1 MEFFRILLT
10 VWVWFYVVVSS
21 FVVAGTVI
29 IMSYLPFFKPRALD
43 AIVRG
48 WGAGII
54 LMSGVRVKVTGME
67 NIDPDKPYVYLA
79 NHQSMYDIWAIL
91 GCFPPVIKWFAK
103 QELFKIPLIG
113 RAMAKTGYLSVDRAQ
128 PREAMKALK
137 EAAQTIKNGS
147 SVVIFPEGTRTHD
160 GHLQP
165 FKKGGFVLAI
175 EAGVP
180 IVPVV
185 IRNSWHILPGRSLI
199 VHPQKV
205 VLQVLP
211 PIEIKD
217 YNRKQAEELMNKV
230 YDIFYRE
237 LETDSSKGVPDVQ
250 G

>member
-1 MEFFRILLT
+1 MDFFYILLT
-10 VWVWFYVVVSS
+10 VWVWFYVVISS
-21 FVVAGTVI
+21 FVVAATVI
-29 IMSYLPFFKPRALD
+29 VLSYLPFVKPRLLD

-54 LMSGVRVKVTGME
+54 LMSGVRVKVTGLE
-67 NIDPDKPYVYLA
+67 HIDQEKPYVYLA

-91 GCFPPVIKWFAK
+91 GSFPPVIKWFAK

-113 RAMAKTGYLSVDRAQ
+113 RAMAKTGYLSVDRAH
-128 PREAMKALK
+128 PRDAMKALK
-137 EAAQTIKNGS
+137 EAAQTIRNGS
-147 SVVIFPEGTRTHD
+147 SVVIFPEGTRTRD

-175 EAGVP
+175 EAQVP
-180 IVPVV
+180 VVPVV

-205 VLQVLP
+205 ELEVLP

-230 YDIFYRE
+230 YDIFYDE
-237 LETDSSKGVPDVQ
+237 LETAEPKGYA
-250 G
+250 